1 MILPFYHNATFLT
14 IPKSYPSLECLFGL
28 SPVKVTG
35 IGEGSFTHWAHQ
47 LIVV

>member
-35 IGEGSFTHWAHQ
+35 IGEGTFILWVH
-47 LIVV
+47 LLMDL